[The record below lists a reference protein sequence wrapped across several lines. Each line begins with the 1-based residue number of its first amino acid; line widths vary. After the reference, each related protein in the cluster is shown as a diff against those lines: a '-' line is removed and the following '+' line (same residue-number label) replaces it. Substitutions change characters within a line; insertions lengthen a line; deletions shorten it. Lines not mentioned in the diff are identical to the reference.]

1 VQPNSIKVVS
11 FDCDGVMFDS
21 SQANRS
27 YYNHILQQFG
37 LPPMT
42 DHQFAYAH
50 MHTVDEALRFI
61 LETSD
66 QLEAVQQYRRRMSYD
81 PFIRDMVME
90 PHLRALLKRLRPTYK
105 TAVATN
111 RTNSMGRVLEEHG
124 LETLFDK
131 VVTASDVSR
140 PKPFP
145 DELLALLDHFGIA
158 PSQMI
163 FIGDSELDAVAA
175 AQAKVPFVAY
185 GNPRLEALA
194 HIQRLEQVS
203 DILAY

>member
-1 VQPNSIKVVS
+1 MQPNSIKVVS

-27 YYNHILQQFG
+27 YYNHILRQFS

-66 QLEAVQQYRRRMSYD
+66 QLEAVQQYRRQMSYD

-90 PHLRALLKRLRPTYK
+90 PHLRALLERLRPTYK

-145 DELLALLDHFGIA
+145 DELLVLLDHFGIA
-158 PSQMI
+158 SSQMI

-175 AQAKVPFVAY
+175 AQAKVPFIAY

>member
-1 VQPNSIKVVS
+1 VQPNSIQVVS

-21 SQANRS
+21 SMANRS
-27 YYNHILQQFG
+27 YYNHILNQFG

-42 DHQFAYAH
+42 DLQFAYAH

-90 PHLRALLKRLRPTYK
+90 PHLRDLLERLRPTYK

-175 AQAKVPFVAY
+175 ARAKVPFVAY

>member
-1 VQPNSIKVVS
+1 VQPNHIKVVS

-21 SQANRS
+21 SKANRS
-27 YYNHILQQFG
+27 YYNHILLQFG

-90 PHLRALLKRLRPTYK
+90 PNLRALLERLRPAYK

-163 FIGDSELDAVAA
+163 FIGDSELDAIAA
-175 AQAKVPFVAY
+175 AQAKVPFIAY

-203 DILAY
+203 DILAH

>member
-1 VQPNSIKVVS
+1 VQPNHIKVVS

-21 SQANRS
+21 SKANRS
-27 YYNHILQQFG
+27 YYNHILLQFG
-37 LPPMT
+37 LPPVT

-50 MHTVDEALRFI
+50 MHTVDEAFRFI

-66 QLEAVQQYRRRMSYD
+66 QLEAVQQYRLRISYD

-90 PHLRALLKRLRPTYK
+90 PNLRALLERLRPTYK

-124 LETLFDK
+124 LESLFDK

-145 DELLALLDHFGIA
+145 DELLSLLDHFGIA

-163 FIGDSELDAVAA
+163 FIGDSELDAIAA
-175 AQAKVPFVAY
+175 AQAKVPFIAY

-203 DILAY
+203 DILAH